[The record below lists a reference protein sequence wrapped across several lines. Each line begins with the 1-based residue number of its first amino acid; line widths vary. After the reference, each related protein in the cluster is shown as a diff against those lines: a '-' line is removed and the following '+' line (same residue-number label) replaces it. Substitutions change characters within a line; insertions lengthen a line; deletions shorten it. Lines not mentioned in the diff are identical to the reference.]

1 MLKYGIGGTHLK
13 TKGEIEYGERK
24 QNQITIPKR
33 KDCNQIR
40 WENGVL
46 GRDNYTCRL
55 CGYDNKNVIIHIYH
69 IKNIWHLKF

>member
-24 QNQITIPKR
+24 QNQITIPER

-40 WENGVL
+40 WKNGVFR
-46 GRDNYTCRL
+46 RDNYTC
-55 CGYDNKNVIIHIYH
+55 
-69 IKNIWHLKF
+69 